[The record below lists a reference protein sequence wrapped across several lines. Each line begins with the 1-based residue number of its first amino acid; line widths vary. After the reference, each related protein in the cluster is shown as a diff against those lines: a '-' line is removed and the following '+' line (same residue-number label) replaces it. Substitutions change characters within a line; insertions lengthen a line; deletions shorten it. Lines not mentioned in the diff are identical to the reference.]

1 MGVMRITIP
10 DDDEVTNRFFA
21 TQGPRSRSLAVR
33 MLAQLFVAEHGYTDV
48 MNVVGRHL
56 VAAPGQGAAPVDQP
70 GVAAVDGTGPVATD
84 DEPDEVEQEVEA
96 EVEPESPAPKTKAP
110 VKKKKAKPQ
119 TAQPTPQPQ
128 PEAADAGADSVGT
141 DSAGA
146 DDGMEGIFA
155 EARNNQQNQ

>member
-70 GVAAVDGTGPVATD
+70 GVAAVDETGPVATD
-84 DEPDEVEQEVEA
+84 DEPDEVEQEA
-96 EVEPESPAPKTKAP
+96 EVEPGSPAPTTKAP
-110 VKKKKAKPQ
+110 VKKKKAKGA
-119 TAQPTPQPQ
+119 TQPAPQ